1 PNKNSNEKE
10 HESSFEIAGRNLT
23 TSMHNPATPEEA
35 ELHSNI
41 PQKILSASYEMG
53 IIAKAASKEQEMFKR
68 YHTIDDITSKENEIF
83 VQIMKEGN
91 EILHRQLPAKDGRSR
106 DDANQNLNSVVAGES
121 ARLAAQIPVME
132 PPLSA
137 VSRFTR
143 WIKGSKN

>member
-1 PNKNSNEKE
+1 
-10 HESSFEIAGRNLT
+10 
-23 TSMHNPATPEEA
+23 MHNPATPEEA

-41 PQKILSASYEMG
+41 PQKILSSAYEMG

-91 EILHRQLPAKDGRSR
+91 EILHRQLPSKDGRSR

-121 ARLAAQIPVME
+121 ARLAAQIPTLE
-132 PPLSA
+132 PPLGA
-137 VSRFTR
+137 VSRFKR
-143 WIKGSKN
+143 WLGGSK